1 MYYGTQLIRVHVKGH
16 AKKAIES
23 CIFSDPSINCYEEAM
38 QILEKRYGQK
48 NGVIRSH
55 RQELMNGKTTSDTIA
70 DFEVLANELKCFHS
84 VLMHYNV
91 NLEYFSGEVVRDI
104 IARRLSKKMC
114 SEFTNFIRTKGLMD
128 KTAEYLP
135 RLLEWVGDKIIFW
148 QTELGSNLVQGGAK
162 IGVKHSL
169 AVTASAE
176 KKPYNYPR
184 NNN

>member
-1 MYYGTQLIRVHVKGH
+1 M
-16 AKKAIES
+16 
-23 CIFSDPSINCYEEAM
+23 
-38 QILEKRYGQK
+38 
-48 NGVIRSH
+48 
-55 RQELMNGKTTSDTIA
+55 
-70 DFEVLANELKCFHS
+70 
-84 VLMHYNV
+84 
-91 NLEYFSGEVVRDI
+91 RDI

-148 QTELGSNLVQGGAK
+148 QSELGSNLVRGCAK

-176 KKPYNYPR
+176 KSLIILEIIIQKIPIRIKITMLLINLIRKGWVAFFVKKEIMLLYLTVANLKTIA
-184 NNN
+184 